1 MEVYD
6 IIHGYIDI
14 DQLAKR
20 IIETEEFQR
29 LREIK
34 QLGCCNQ
41 VFPSAIHTR
50 FEHSLGVY
58 HLSKKYIQILNRNGE
73 FNEED
78 IKCITVGALI
88 HDIGHGPYSHL
99 FDEVVNNDH
108 EYRSIGLLKHM
119 NKKYN
124 LEFNDNELQK
134 IENIINP
141 PTSLDR
147 DSDKK
152 YIYQIVSNKTGVD
165 IDRFDYILRDL
176 KMTGL
181 NYGIEYERIMN
192 NTFIKDGELIYSEKV
207 KTSIEEF
214 FRIRFIMHKEVYNH
228 RTVRSIEYMMKE
240 FITRLGYEIDLSQ
253 IIDENQWDK
262 FIQLTDS
269 IINIIPH
276 RWLLRQDREAWPPR
290 AQASAWGGGGRWD
303 NIQMIIK
310 NIKIRNIY
318 KCIGELITNYRPEIK
333 EETTDNVIIDIVK
346 LSYYGKEE
354 CPYIKERNA
363 IDTTPKK
370 MIEDKYVTN
379 IYYKED
385 KDEANTLFNKIK
397 EELI

>member
-6 IIHGYIDI
+6 IIHGYINI
-14 DQLAKR
+14 DPLAKR

-58 HLSKKYIQILNRNGE
+58 HLAKKYIQILNKDGQ
-73 FNEED
+73 FTDED

-99 FDEVVNNDH
+99 FDEIVSNDH
-108 EYRSIGLLKHM
+108 EYRSIELLKHM
-119 NKKYN
+119 NKKYG
-124 LEFNDNELQK
+124 LDFNSGELKK
-134 IENIINP
+134 IEDIINP
-141 PTSLDR
+141 PQSLAEKN
-147 DSDKK
+147 DKK
-152 YIYQIVSNKTGVD
+152 YIYQIVSNKTGID
-165 IDRFDYILRDL
+165 IDRFDYIMRDI

-192 NTFIKDGELIYSEKV
+192 NTFIKDGKLIYSEKV

-240 FITRLGYEIDLSQ
+240 FITQIGDAIDLSQ

-269 IINIIPH
+269 IINIFPH
-276 RWLLRQDREAWPPR
+276 RWLLRPDLENE
-290 AQASAWGGGGRWD
+290 WGGGGRWA

-318 KCIGELITNYRPEIK
+318 KCIGELITNYEPEIK
-333 EETTDNVIIDIVK
+333 EQSNDNVIIDIVK

-370 MIEDKYVTN
+370 IIDDEYVTS

-385 KDEANTLFNKIK
+385 KYKSEACTLFTNIQ
-397 EELI
+397 ERLI

>member
-6 IIHGYIDI
+6 IIHGYINI
-14 DQLAKR
+14 DPLAKR

-58 HLSKKYIQILNRNGE
+58 HLAKKYIQILNKDGQ
-73 FNEED
+73 FTDED

-99 FDEVVNNDH
+99 FDEIVSNDH
-108 EYRSIGLLKHM
+108 EYRSIELLKHM
-119 NKKYN
+119 NKKYG
-124 LEFNDNELQK
+124 LDFNSGELKK
-134 IENIINP
+134 IEDIINP
-141 PTSLDR
+141 PQSLAEKN
-147 DSDKK
+147 DKK
-152 YIYQIVSNKTGVD
+152 YIYQIVSNKTGID
-165 IDRFDYILRDL
+165 IDRFDYIMRDI

-192 NTFIKDGELIYSEKV
+192 NTFIKDGKLIYSEKV

-240 FITRLGYEIDLSQ
+240 FITQIGDAIDLSQ
-253 IIDENQWDK
+253 IIDEDQWDK

-269 IINIIPH
+269 IINIFPH
-276 RWLLRQDREAWPPR
+276 RWLVRTDLENE
-290 AQASAWGGGGRWD
+290 WGGGGRWA

-318 KCIGELITNYRPEIK
+318 KCIGELITNYEPEIK
-333 EETTDNVIIDIVK
+333 EQSNDNVIIDIVK

-370 MIEDKYVTN
+370 IIDDEYVTS

-385 KDEANTLFNKIK
+385 KYKSEASTLFTNIQ
-397 EELI
+397 ERLI

>member
-6 IIHGYIDI
+6 IIHGYINI
-14 DQLAKR
+14 DPLAKR

-58 HLSKKYIQILNRNGE
+58 HLAKKYIQILNKDGQ
-73 FNEED
+73 FTDED

-99 FDEVVNNDH
+99 FDEIVNNDH
-108 EYRSIGLLKHM
+108 EYRSIELLKHM
-119 NKKYN
+119 NQKYG
-124 LEFNDNELQK
+124 LDFNSVELKK
-134 IENIINP
+134 IEDIINP
-141 PTSLDR
+141 PQSLAEKN
-147 DSDKK
+147 DKK
-152 YIYQIVSNKTGVD
+152 YIYQIVSNKTGID
-165 IDRFDYILRDL
+165 IDRFDYIMRDI

-192 NTFIKDGELIYSEKV
+192 NTFIKDGKLIYSEKV

-240 FITRLGYEIDLSQ
+240 FITQIGDAIDLSQ
-253 IIDENQWDK
+253 IIDEDQWDK

-269 IINIIPH
+269 IINIFPH
-276 RWLLRQDREAWPPR
+276 RWLVRTDLENE
-290 AQASAWGGGGRWD
+290 WGGGGRWA

-318 KCIGELITNYRPEIK
+318 KCIGELITNYEPEIK
-333 EETTDNVIIDIVK
+333 EQSNDNVIIDIVK

-370 MIEDKYVTN
+370 IIDDEYVTS

-385 KDEANTLFNKIK
+385 KYKSEASTLFTNIQ
-397 EELI
+397 ERLI

>member
-6 IIHGYIDI
+6 IIHGYINI
-14 DQLAKR
+14 DPLAKR

-58 HLSKKYIQILNRNGE
+58 HLAKKYIQILNKDGQ
-73 FNEED
+73 FTDED

-99 FDEVVNNDH
+99 FDEIVSNDH
-108 EYRSIGLLKHM
+108 EYRSIELLKHM
-119 NKKYN
+119 NQKYG
-124 LEFNDNELQK
+124 LDFNSGELKK
-134 IENIINP
+134 IEDIINP
-141 PTSLDR
+141 PQSLAEKN
-147 DSDKK
+147 DKK
-152 YIYQIVSNKTGVD
+152 YIYQIVSNKTGID
-165 IDRFDYILRDL
+165 IDRFDYIMRDI

-192 NTFIKDGELIYSEKV
+192 NTFIKDGKLIYSEKV

-240 FITRLGYEIDLSQ
+240 FITQIGYEIDLSQ

-269 IINIIPH
+269 IINIFPH
-276 RWLLRQDREAWPPR
+276 RWLLRPDLENE
-290 AQASAWGGGGRWD
+290 WGGGGRWA

-318 KCIGELITNYRPEIK
+318 KCIGELITNYEPEIK
-333 EETTDNVIIDIVK
+333 EQSNDNVIIDIVK

-370 MIEDKYVTN
+370 IIDDEYVTS

-385 KDEANTLFNKIK
+385 KYKSEASTLFTNIQ
-397 EELI
+397 ERLI

>member
-6 IIHGYIDI
+6 IIHGYINI
-14 DQLAKR
+14 DPLAKR

-58 HLSKKYIQILNRNGE
+58 HLAKKYIQILNKDGQ
-73 FNEED
+73 FTDED

-99 FDEVVNNDH
+99 FDEIVSNDH
-108 EYRSIGLLKHM
+108 EYRSIELLKHM
-119 NKKYN
+119 NKKYG
-124 LEFNDNELQK
+124 LDFNSGELKK
-134 IENIINP
+134 IEDIINP
-141 PTSLDR
+141 PQSLAEKN
-147 DSDKK
+147 DKK
-152 YIYQIVSNKTGVD
+152 YIYQIVSNKTGID
-165 IDRFDYILRDL
+165 IDRFDYIMRDI

-192 NTFIKDGELIYSEKV
+192 NTFIKDGKLIYSEKV

-240 FITRLGYEIDLSQ
+240 FITQIGDAIDLSQ

-269 IINIIPH
+269 IINIFPH
-276 RWLLRQDREAWPPR
+276 RWLLRTDLENE
-290 AQASAWGGGGRWD
+290 WGGGGRWA

-318 KCIGELITNYRPEIK
+318 KCIGELITNYEPEIK
-333 EETTDNVIIDIVK
+333 EQSNDNVIIDIVK

-370 MIEDKYVTN
+370 IIDDEYVTS

-385 KDEANTLFNKIK
+385 KYKSEACTLFTNIQ
-397 EELI
+397 ERLI

>member
-6 IIHGYIDI
+6 IIHGYINI
-14 DQLAKR
+14 DPLAKR

-58 HLSKKYIQILNRNGE
+58 HLAKKYIQILNKDGQ
-73 FNEED
+73 FTDED

-99 FDEVVNNDH
+99 FDEIVSNDH
-108 EYRSIGLLKHM
+108 EYRSIELLKHM
-119 NKKYN
+119 NQKYG
-124 LEFNDNELQK
+124 LDFNSGELKK
-134 IENIINP
+134 IEDIINP
-141 PTSLDR
+141 PQSLAEKN
-147 DSDKK
+147 DKK
-152 YIYQIVSNKTGVD
+152 YIYQIVSNKTGID
-165 IDRFDYILRDL
+165 IDRFDYIMRDI

-192 NTFIKDGELIYSEKV
+192 NTFIKDGKLIYSEKV

-240 FITRLGYEIDLSQ
+240 FITQIGYEIDLSQ
-253 IIDENQWDK
+253 IIDEDHWDK

-269 IINIIPH
+269 IINIFPH
-276 RWLLRQDREAWPPR
+276 RWLLRPDLENE
-290 AQASAWGGGGRWD
+290 WGGGGRWA

-318 KCIGELITNYRPEIK
+318 KCIGELITNYEPEIK
-333 EETTDNVIIDIVK
+333 EQSNDNVIIDIVK

-370 MIEDKYVTN
+370 IIDDEYVTS

-385 KDEANTLFNKIK
+385 KYKSEASTLFTNIQ
-397 EELI
+397 ERLI